1 MKDYLFEV
9 ELLKKNQK
17 LTLTTEL
24 IKTNLVVIM
33 FMLWSGVS
41 KKINY

>member
-17 LTLTTEL
+17 LTLL

-33 FMLWSGVS
+33 FMLRSRVS